1 MDESIQSTSQHLF
14 DTTKTILG
22 DTIDASEESTRRY
35 LELLGVTELDK
46 QFNAAV
52 QAYNTQF
59 KLQAEQMFVETNV
72 ASLAA
77 ANLMADN
84 SKSLGTGAVVVQG
97 ENFNQ
102 AVAAQGETLQSQLAQ
117 SQAEV
122 IESITKSYE
131 SALTTVLGKQDAQG
145 NFENILKYQ
154 ENSQL
159 ALDALLKKLAS
170 DMNGNEDIFKN
181 LAGETPEGYNYE
193 SYLLERGYLNYTAT
207 PGEYEITDLAIH
219 EFDKMLNSPLE
230 PGQAAQLLEDL
241 AANMAASEYGTRWES
256 MTPNAQAKAVAEY
269 KEWFY
274 DNQMGLYHTTFGLS
288 EYDENGN
295 IVLDTI
301 YEAPS
306 TGEIANMFGVEVTD
320 TYISAKNASPTDFGD
335 YLGSGKGGKQDS
347 HAQQI
352 IDNANNGMY
361 EDGAIVSFNYGKGT
375 KDYWVYYDGGFYK
388 TNYSDK
394 NKPPVLTAESVSAD
408 FPEVAGALRAGKF
421 DNGTEIIGFIYYNG
435 KLYNKDS
442 HFYENGKL
450 YSITGKFKEYS
461 GLESAKESI
470 MYFGKFIFT
479 SPELWKMFKAEN
491 RTIKQ
496 ALGDAFGNF
505 LDAGE
510 KFIHSSQTYNE
521 ELARYNAQ
529 LRKNAKEV
537 R

>member
-1 MDESIQSTSQHLF
+1 M
-14 DTTKTILG
+14 LG
-22 DTIDASEESTRRY
+22 DTIDASEESTRKY

-59 KLQAEQMFVETNV
+59 KLQAEQMFIETNV
-72 ASLAA
+72 ATVAA
-77 ANLMADN
+77 SNLMADN
-84 SKSLGTGAVVVQG
+84 SKNLGTGAVAVQG
-97 ENFNQ
+97 EVFNQ
-102 AVAAQGETLQSQLAQ
+102 SVTAQGEALQSQLAQ
-117 SQAEV
+117 SQADV
-122 IESITKSYE
+122 LESITKSYE

-154 ENSQL
+154 ENAQL
-159 ALDALLKKLAS
+159 ALDALLQKLAA
-170 DMNGNEDIFKN
+170 DMNGNGDVFKN
-181 LAGETPEGYNYE
+181 IAGETPEGYNYE
-193 SYLLERGYLNYTAT
+193 SYLLERGYLKATAT

-241 AANMAASEYGTRWES
+241 ATNMAASEYGTRWES

-288 EYDENGN
+288 SYDEKGN

-306 TGEIANMFGVEVTD
+306 TSDIYSMFGVAVTD

-347 HAQQI
+347 YAQQI

-388 TNYSDK
+388 TEYSDE
-394 NKPPVLTAESVSAD
+394 NKPPILTAESISAD
-408 FPEVAGALRAGKF
+408 LPEVAEALRAGKF
-421 DNGTEIIGFIYYNG
+421 DNGTELIDYIYYNG
-435 KLYNKDS
+435 KLYNKNQY
-442 HFYENGKL
+442 FYQYGKL
-450 YSITGKFKEYS
+450 YKASTKFKERDMGKEAKVTFQRFGDLLLSPVS
-461 GLESAKESI
+461 GIWTGKDPFNNVNDAI
-470 MYFGKFIFT
+470 NDFFGAGDDVQ
-479 SPELWKMFKAEN
+479 AE
-491 RTIKQ
+491 I
-496 ALGDAFGNF
+496 D
-505 LDAGE
+505 E
-510 KFIHSSQTYNE
+510 YN
-521 ELARYNAQ
+521 YQ
-529 LRKNAKEV
+529 LRKNAMEV
-537 R
+537 K